1 MQAVKRTPDRT
12 INIEPEMLNFGRDS
26 RWHRKPLFSQ
36 KRGCR
41 KICPFLTFLGDFRN
55 MFWGSKS
62 NSLSILV
69 PASPN
74 NRGISVVSWKRNA
87 GTAAESR
94 RQHHTHQVSS
104 LLVHVGFT
112 TVFEL
117 FFLSFCDLSS
127 RGAALLLSFL
137 RFRKNIE
144 NATGVRPGAAT
155 DENE

>member
-41 KICPFLTFLGDFRN
+41 KICPFLTFLGDFLNR
-55 MFWGSKS
+55 FWGSKS

-74 NRGISVVSWKRNA
+74 NRRLGVKRGGRTRLRPPKLDDN
-87 GTAAESR
+87 R
-94 RQHHTHQVSS
+94 LQH
-104 LLVHVGFT
+104 
-112 TVFEL
+112 
-117 FFLSFCDLSS
+117 
-127 RGAALLLSFL
+127 
-137 RFRKNIE
+137 RFRPFWSKFGFFEAQNSKFTEIPKPQQVFIINIPLLKNGTTRRAI
-144 NATGVRPGAAT
+144 NGNGC
-155 DENE
+155 DG